1 MYSTKKMSTIVRLGT
16 KLLKLHLLDI
26 TSCGMK
32 LWK

>member
-1 MYSTKKMSTIVRLGT
+1 MSTIARLGT

-32 LWK
+32 L

>member
-1 MYSTKKMSTIVRLGT
+1 MSTIARLGT

-26 TSCGMK
+26 TSCVIK